1 MHLQNTSGRTFPVQ
15 KEHIEWRSKLGY
27 AVIPLDIPGEPP
39 LWLQVTIDQDQQII
53 EALVYRRIGWD
64 SGFDKEIIY
73 AVDCRQVYLV

>member
-1 MHLQNTSGRTFPVQ
+1 VQ
-15 KEHIEWRSKLGY
+15 KEHIEWIGQLGY
-27 AVIPLDIPGEPP
+27 AFIPLDISGEPL

-53 EALVYRRIGWD
+53 KALVYRRIIQG